1 MDPVA
6 LTIVWVSVVFGGLIF
21 WCYLLPCAIKII
33 QGLPTLCC
41 SYCYPPPDVVV
52 PMARVSSRGEEEES
66 KSAEEEGITVA
77 ELAVCKIVTSESFD
91 SFDAAIAVPEHK
103 EESKQESE
111 EEVSEEEVSRAIIVP
126 VMHVERRRA
135 QVFSRGEE
143 E

>member
-21 WCYLLPCAIKII
+21 WCYLLPCAIKVI
-33 QGLPTLCC
+33 QGLPTVCC

-66 KSAEEEGITVA
+66 KSAEDEGITVA

-91 SFDAAIAVPEHK
+91 SFGAAVAVPE
-103 EESKQESE
+103 QESE
-111 EEVSEEEVSRAIIVP
+111 EEVSEEEVSRATIVP